1 MKKRQGKIIR
11 TEIDDIYDAG
21 KRDMAINLYKSGM
34 SADAIANAA
43 LVSLDTVKIWL
54 ADKNDSDQ
62 GKVIRTAMDDIYGV
76 GIEKGIEEGKEEG
89 K

>member
-34 SADAIANAA
+34 SADVIANAA

-54 ADKNDSDQ
+54 ADKNDSDR

-76 GIEKGIEEGKEEG
+76 GIEKGIEEGK
-89 K
+89 